1 MKTPRRCLALF
12 LLSGPLLA
20 LSPADAETVAP
31 PQVAY
36 NLAVTTRGINVQTAG
51 YGALFGTVTL
61 ACLEPGVSAI
71 VGRDAK
77 NVVVFENVM
86 HAPPQ
91 DDVALRPYSR
101 AFSELRR
108 VAWRICAKDQPMA
121 AGNDR
126 SVAQKGTFVRG
137 GFAFP
142 DEIKIE
148 DRLGSIGCEASASDK
163 LGNAQRCRSH
173 ALPQPFVSTL
183 SRKTS

>member
-1 MKTPRRCLALF
+1 MRSPRRRLALF
-12 LLSGPLLA
+12 LLSCPLLA
-20 LSPADAETVAP
+20 TMPVSAETVTP

-36 NLAVTTRGINVQTAG
+36 DLAVTTRGINVQTAG

-86 HAPPQ
+86 HAPPTE
-91 DDVALRPYSR
+91 DVALRPYSR

-108 VAWRICAKDQPMA
+108 VAWQICAKAPPIA

-126 SVAQKGTFVRG
+126 TVAQRGTFVHG
-137 GFAFP
+137 GFTFP

-148 DRLGSIGCEASASDK
+148 DRLGSIGCEAAASDK
-163 LGNAQRCRSH
+163 LGNTQRCRSR